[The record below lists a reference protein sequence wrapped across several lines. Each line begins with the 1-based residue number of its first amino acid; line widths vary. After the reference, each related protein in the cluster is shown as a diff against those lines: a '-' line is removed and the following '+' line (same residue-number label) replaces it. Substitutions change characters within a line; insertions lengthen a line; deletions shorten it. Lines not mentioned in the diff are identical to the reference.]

1 MPDVTEARAA
11 ARAEGPRPD
20 SGRPDRPRAGS
31 VLSESDRLVRAST
44 PSSLLHG
51 FRDDMAAIWTYRELL
66 DQLVRKELKVKY
78 KESVLGFFWSMARP
92 MLQIIIYYVAFTI
105 FLGSQQPA
113 FAIFVFTG
121 LLAWG
126 FFTDVVG
133 GCTGSVVGNGALI
146 KKTSFPREILPLSV
160 VGAALVNF
168 AFQLVVLALALAV
181 AALAGFRVVPNLDLL
196 LVPLALAVAV
206 VWATAVGLVLAGAT
220 VYLRDIQ
227 YLVDVMLLAGFWL
240 APVVYPITYAVDN
253 LAKRGHGTLLEIYLA
268 NPMTNV
274 IATFQRAFYT
284 MGEQFT
290 FQGALLPRLLV
301 LLLTGLV
308 ALWASQRLFARLRGK
323 FAQEL

>member
-1 MPDVTEARAA
+1 MPHDDQARPSTAVL
-11 ARAEGPRPD
+11 D
-20 SGRPDRPRAGS
+20 PRADGP
-31 VLSESDRLVRAST
+31 LHAHPGDDRLVRAST
-44 PSSLLHG
+44 PATFLRG
-51 FRDDMAAIWTYRELL
+51 TAEDYRAIWAYRELL
-66 DQLVRKELKVKY
+66 EQLVRKELKVKY

-92 MLQIIIYYVAFTI
+92 MLQIVIYYVAFTI

-121 LLAWG
+121 LVIWG

-146 KKTSFPREILPLSV
+146 KKTSFPREVLPLSV

-168 AFQLVVLALALAV
+168 CFQMVVLLLALGV
-181 AALAGFRVVPNLDLL
+181 AELAGFRVAPNLTLL
-196 LVPLALAVAV
+196 LVPLALVVAV
-206 VWATAVGLVLAGAT
+206 VWAAAVGLVLAAAT
-220 VYLRDIQ
+220 VYLRDLQ

-240 APVVYPITYAVDN
+240 SPVVYPITYPVDN
-253 LAKRGHGTLLEIYLA
+253 LSQRGHGTLLEVYLA

-290 FQGALLPRLLV
+290 FAGSLLPRLLV
-301 LLLTGLV
+301 LLVVGLV
-308 ALWASQRLFARLRGK
+308 ALWASQRTFARLRGR

>member
-1 MPDVTEARAA
+1 MPDVTEAPSGS
-11 ARAEGPRPD
+11 ARDPAGAPTPGFRPVRTD
-20 SGRPDRPRAGS
+20 
-31 VLSESDRLVRAST
+31 LLVRAST
-44 PSSLLHG
+44 PSSFLHG
-51 FRDDMAAIWTYRELL
+51 FRDDVTAIWDYRELL

-92 MLQIIIYYVAFTI
+92 MLQIVIYYVAFTI

-126 FFTDVVG
+126 LFTDVVG

-146 KKTSFPREILPLSV
+146 KKTAFPREVLPLSV

-168 AFQLVVLALALAV
+168 FFQLVVLFLALVV
-181 AALAGFRVVPNLDLL
+181 AALAGFRVAPGLDLL
-196 LVPLALAVAV
+196 LVPLALVVGV
-206 VWATAVGLVLAGAT
+206 VWATAVGMALAAAT

-240 APVVYPITYAVDN
+240 SPVVYPITYPIDN
-253 LAKRGHGTLLEIYLA
+253 LTKRGHSTLLEIYLA

-290 FQGALLPRLLV
+290 FHGSLLPRLLV
-301 LLLTGLV
+301 LLLVGLG